1 MIWPPLQ
8 GLDPFMT
15 GYASNGHSITTLSG
29 VLELVVVM
37 VYAGQEP
44 FHNDLMKILWVGTNA
59 WTIERNKS
67 LRT

>member
-1 MIWPPLQ
+1 
-8 GLDPFMT
+8 MT